1 MKKELQNQ
9 IIIYEGDD
17 GGSRVEVKFE
27 GETAWLTQAQ
37 LVELFQ
43 SSKANISEHI
53 KNIYTEQE
61 LSPQATVR
69 KFRTV
74 QKEGVREVSRDIEH
88 YNLDLI
94 ISLGYRVK
102 SNIATKFRIWATA
115 RLREYID
122 KGFTIDSDRL
132 KNLGGGNY
140 WKELLDEIRDIRS
153 SEKVLYRQ
161 VLDLYA
167 TAIDYDPQAGE
178 SLKFFRIVQNKLH
191 FAAHGHTAAEV
202 IYLRVDSDK
211 PFAGLT
217 NFKGKQPTQAEAMFA
232 KNFLELSELKILNN
246 LVSAYFDLAEINAL
260 EQKPMK
266 MADYIR
272 ELDNILQSTG
282 RKLLSDAGTISHE
295 KAAEKAALEYRRYK
309 AKNLSE
315 VEKAYLDAIK
325 DVQKKVEKKIPKG
338 KKNG

>member
-9 IIIYEGDD
+9 IIIYKSDD
-17 GGSRVEVKFE
+17 GSSRIEVRFE
-27 GETAWLTQAQ
+27 GETTWLTQSQ
-37 LVELFQ
+37 LVELFE

-53 KNIYTEQE
+53 KHIFEENE
-61 LSPQATVR
+61 LDQDSVVR
-69 KFRTV
+69 KFRTTASDG
-74 QKEGVREVSRDIEH
+74 KNYEVEH
-88 YNLDLI
+88 YNLDMI

-102 SNIATKFRIWATA
+102 SHIATRFRIWATA
-115 RLREYID
+115 RLREYIV

-167 TAIDYDPQAGE
+167 TAIDYDSQASE
-178 SLKFFRIVQNKLH
+178 SLKFFKIVQNKLH

-211 PFAGLT
+211 PFAGLK
-217 NFKGKQPTQAEAMFA
+217 NFIGKQPTQAEAMIA
-232 KNFLELSELKILNN
+232 KNFLGLSELKVLNN

-272 ELDNILQSTG
+272 ELDNILKSTG
-282 RKLLSDAGTISHE
+282 RKLLSNAGKISHE
-295 KAAEKAALEYRRYK
+295 KAIEKASLEYRKYK
-309 AKNLSE
+309 VKNLSE
-315 VEKAYLDAIK
+315 VEKSYLEAIK
-325 DVQKKVEKKIPKG
+325 TVESKIKKKVKS
-338 KKNG
+338 

>member
-1 MKKELQNQ
+1 MKDKSQNNS
-9 IIIYEGDD
+9 IIIYQGDD
-17 GGSRVEVKFE
+17 GKSHVEVRFE
-27 GETAWLTQAQ
+27 GETAWLSQAQ

-53 KNIYTEQE
+53 KNIYTEKE
-61 LSPQATVR
+61 LSPQTTVR

-74 QKEGVREVSRDIEH
+74 QKEGSRKVSRNIEH

-102 SNIATKFRIWATA
+102 SQIATKFRIWATA
-115 RLREYID
+115 RLKEYII

-167 TAIDYDPQAGE
+167 TAIDYDPQTSE
-178 SLKFFRIVQNKLH
+178 SLKFFKIVQNKLH

-211 PFAGLT
+211 EFAGLT
-217 NFKGKQPTQAEAMFA
+217 NFKGKQPTQAEAMIA
-232 KNFLELSELKILNN
+232 KNFLELNELKVLNN
-246 LVSAYFDLAEINAL
+246 LVSAYFDLAEINAM

-272 ELDNILQSTG
+272 ELDNILKSTG
-282 RKLLSDAGTISHE
+282 RKILDDAGKISHK
-295 KAAEKAALEYRRYK
+295 KAAEKATLEYRKYK
-309 AKNLSE
+309 SKNLSE
-315 VEKAYLDAIK
+315 VEKSYLEAIRT
-325 DVQKKVEKKIPKG
+325 VGKKIEKRV
-338 KKNG
+338 KS